1 MVKRSGSSGAFSLTS
16 HQKNAAFNQTPYGTQ
31 NQQISTL
38 LHSGFRV
45 LDSKVLKPLKSRPY
59 QTQIQQRSILLHSG
73 FRVLDSKVSMVVEVF
88 SSVCRISHK
97 MF

>member
-1 MVKRSGSSGAFSLTS
+1 MVKRSGSPGAFSLTS